1 MKRVV
6 ILLLV
11 FLIVIW
17 SSFIV
22 WELQITKWEKTITGP
37 AIRVDLVLI
46 LPILIGITI
55 YVIDQI
61 ITISKRK

>member
-6 ILLLV
+6 IILLV
-11 FLIVIW
+11 FLVVIW

-37 AIRVDLVLI
+37 VIRVDLVLI
-46 LPILIGITI
+46 LPILIGVTI

-61 ITISKRK
+61 ITISKKK

>member
-6 ILLLV
+6 IILLV
-11 FLIVIW
+11 FLIVVW
-17 SSFIV
+17 SSFII

-37 AIRVDLVLI
+37 SIRVDLVLI

-61 ITISKRK
+61 ITISKKK

>member
-1 MKRVV
+1 MKRVA
-6 ILLLV
+6 IILLV
-11 FLIVIW
+11 FLIVVW

-22 WELQITKWEKTITGP
+22 WEMQITKWERTITGP
-37 AIRVDLVLI
+37 ATRVDLVLI

-61 ITISKRK
+61 ITISKKK